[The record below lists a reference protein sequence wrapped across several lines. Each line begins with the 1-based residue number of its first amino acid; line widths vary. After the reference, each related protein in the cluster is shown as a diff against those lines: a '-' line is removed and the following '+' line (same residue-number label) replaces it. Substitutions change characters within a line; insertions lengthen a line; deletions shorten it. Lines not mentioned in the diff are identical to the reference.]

1 MYLVKLKGLENLGV
15 KPNFFICM
23 YNKLASIILN
33 SAKNPNYAG
42 EVFISQ
48 PDASKEKLAG
58 KIFVLA
64 ELEGRKNDSQKI
76 INFLINFFDYN
87 YYGDEKILL
96 RDKIEGLKIEN
107 IFEGVLARVNKGL
120 MDFLQ
125 EEHFKINP
133 QATNITL
140 GVVYENKLY
149 FSSYG
154 KNKAFLIFRRRG
166 NYEIINVE
174 ASAADEENGSHA
186 EGDNF
191 GKIFSA
197 VITGEI
203 PEYSYFFFANEA
215 LPEYLSNKEL
225 VGIVTKLP
233 PMVAA
238 EQIKNSLQRI
248 NSFAPFLGII
258 IKSTLGLNVDTSDD
272 VEPIRVAAG
281 DREFSDKSSRNA
293 HSSISHLNYTERK
306 TERMLAPAGIISLK
320 KIKSGASAL
329 LARLMAHT
337 DNKSQKVIKLYDDK
351 EERDPNTVNIKEAIS
366 RKKELTHREEFAI
379 NDKLVFKKRTS
390 NLLPN
395 TFKSVKALAVIFS
408 PSFWSGVTSG
418 LTNWGKNLNKKNK
431 VMVGAVLACIVILV
445 ISISVSVSSM
455 KTKQAEEQFQAIIDN
470 VNGKQEQIDAYML
483 YDNQDG
489 ALAVLNE
496 AINLLNSNTTANK
509 EQIAQKDALFVKLK
523 EQKNKIQKITEISS
537 FEETISVNAWNP
549 GAQADSLALAK
560 GQLYLADSLNKS
572 IYTYNTADGT
582 KNNLAL
588 SEQLMLTSP
597 ATKGDTLYY
606 AAGSKVVKVAGQS
619 INTLNIDAGIGSGQL
634 AQTYKD
640 YLYILNPNNSEVYLY
655 SEKNNSFVDKKL
667 RLANDKILGAVD
679 FDIDEKGA
687 MFIAKS
693 TGITRFFA
701 GKEDLNFKLSPVDP
715 ALRINKVIVTATN
728 IYVLDLNN
736 NRLVTFDKGGVLV
749 KQYSLLKGNLQDV
762 VVSEETKSA
771 YILAGG
777 SVYKFSL

>member
-1 MYLVKLKGLENLGV
+1 
-15 KPNFFICM
+15 
-23 YNKLASIILN
+23 
-33 SAKNPNYAG
+33 
-42 EVFISQ
+42 
-48 PDASKEKLAG
+48 
-58 KIFVLA
+58 VLA

-120 MDFLQ
+120 VDFLQ

-149 FSSYG
+149 FSSFG

-174 ASAADEENGSHA
+174 ASASDEEENSHSESDNG
-186 EGDNF
+186 F

-225 VGIVTKLP
+225 VSIVTKLP

-258 IKSTLGLNVDTSDD
+258 IKSTLGLNVDTSDEA
-272 VEPIRVAAG
+272 EPIRVAAG
-281 DREFSDKSSRNA
+281 DREFNDKSSRNA

-306 TERMLAPAGIISLK
+306 TERMLAPAGIISFK
-320 KIKSGASAL
+320 KIKRG
-329 LARLMAHT
+329 LAAFLTKITTHET
-337 DNKSQKVIKLYDDK
+337 NKSQKVIKLYDDK
-351 EERDPNTVNIKEAIS
+351 EDNEVINIKEAVNK
-366 RKKELTHREEFAI
+366 KKELTHREEFAI
-379 NDKLVFKKRTS
+379 NDKLVFRKRTS
-390 NLLPN
+390 TFVPN
-395 TFKSVKALAVIFS
+395 TVKSFKSLIIIFS
-408 PSFWSGVTSG
+408 PNFWSGIYHG
-418 LTNWGKNLNKKNK
+418 LINWAKNLNKKNK
-431 VMVGAVLACIVILV
+431 AMVGAVVLCLV
-445 ISISVSVSSM
+445 VLIISISVGISNSN
-455 KTKQAEEQFQAIIDN
+455 TRQAQEEFQKIVDN
-470 VNGKQEQIDAYML
+470 VNSKQEQIDAYML
-483 YDNQDG
+483 YDNKDG

-496 AINLLNSNTTANK
+496 AINLLQSNLSDDP
-509 EQIAQKDALFVKLK
+509 EQVAQKNQLFAKLK

-537 FEETISVNAWNP
+537 FEEVVNINAW
-549 GAQADSLALAK
+549 GAGLQADNLALAK
-560 GQLYLADSLNKS
+560 GSLYLADSLNKA
-572 IYTYNTADGT
+572 IHTFNLTDGA

-588 SEQLMLTSP
+588 SEQLLLTSP
-597 ATKGDTLYY
+597 AVKNDVLYY
-606 AAGSKVVKVAGQS
+606 AAGSKIVKVN
-619 INTLNIDAGIGSGQL
+619 NTEAKIINIDAGSGTGQL
-634 AQTYKD
+634 AQSYKEF
-640 YLYILNPNNSEVYLY
+640 LYVLNPSGRDVYRFN
-655 SEKNNSFVDKKL
+655 EKNNAFTDKSS
-667 RLANDKILGAVD
+667 RLTDDKILGAID

-687 MFIAKS
+687 MFIANS
-693 TGITRFFA
+693 NGISRFFA

-736 NRLVTFDKGGVLV
+736 SRLITFDKGGVLV

-762 VVSEETKSA
+762 VVNEETKSA
-771 YILAGG
+771 YILADGG
-777 SVYKFSL
+777 IYKFSL